1 MIGRSH
7 ETRFRLRRAWVRRPI
22 GFARTLSSRDQK
34 GLNVL
39 ADPFALSIPRQ
50 VAVCLLLLLLSIPA
64 ALSAQQPPAAPQAPQ
79 PAASDQPADQPP
91 PPPLPPPGQKL
102 TSNQL
107 DGLVAPIALYPDPL
121 ISQILVASTYP
132 REITLAVQWLNQ
144 HPDLSGKALTTAA
157 QEQSWD
163 PSIKALIMFPGVL
176 RRLNQDKAWTRN
188 LGNAFLAQQP
198 DVMQAVQRMRRAA
211 KAAGKLSTGRLMKVI
226 ETTDSGE
233 TVIEIVPANPN
244 VLFVPVYNPAW
255 IWGPPLW
262 YPYPRWFWGPAPV
275 ATGVWFGFGPA
286 IAVGAYIGPAWG
298 GWGGWGWRPGWVSNT
313 VVVNNTFIN
322 NTANVSTTNVSTTNS
337 STTNVNNANTNPTNP
352 SPTNTNP
359 ANTNSASTNPT
370 NANTTNANATK
381 ANAAT
386 ANAVK
391 ATPVGA
397 NTATANTAGAPNG
410 NQTSVWTH
418 DPAHRQGVPYPNNEV
433 AQRFHAPPPRAA
445 QGVQPHPQMA
455 AAHTAGGAGART
467 PAGRPRAAAAHA
479 APPRPAG
486 PRR

>member
-1 MIGRSH
+1 
-7 ETRFRLRRAWVRRPI
+7 VRRPI
-22 GFARTLSSRDQK
+22 GFARALRQREK
-34 GLNVL
+34 GANML

-50 VAVCLLLLLLSIPA
+50 AAVGLFLLLLSIPA
-64 ALSAQQPPAAPQAPQ
+64 AMSAQQPPTAPQ
-79 PAASDQPADQPP
+79 PPASDQPADQPP
-91 PPPLPPPGQKL
+91 PPQLPPPGQKL

-176 RRLNQDKAWTRN
+176 RRLSQDKVWTTN
-188 LGNAFLAQQP
+188 LGNAFLAQQA

-211 KAAGKLSTGRLMKVI
+211 KAAGKLSTRRQMKVI
-226 ETTDSGE
+226 ETTADSGE
-233 TVIEIVPANPN
+233 TVIEIVPANPD
-244 VLFVPVYNPAW
+244 VLYVPVYNPAW

-262 YPYPRWFWGPAPV
+262 YPYPRWFWGPRPV

-298 GWGGWGWRPGWVSNT
+298 GWGGWGWRPGWVNNT
-313 VVVNNTFIN
+313 VVVNNVFIN
-322 NTANVSTTNVSTTNS
+322 NTANVSTTNISTTNS
-337 STTNVNNANTNPTNP
+337 NTTNVNT
-352 SPTNTNP
+352 TNTNP
-359 ANTNSASTNPT
+359 ATNASPANTSPANTNTASANPA
-370 NANTTNANATK
+370 NANTTSANATK
-381 ANAAT
+381 ANPAT
-386 ANAVK
+386 ANAAK
-391 ATPVGA
+391 ARPVSS

-410 NQTSVWTH
+410 SQTSVWTH
-418 DPAHRQGVPYPNNEV
+418 DPAHRQGVPYANNEV
-433 AQRFHAPPPRAA
+433 AQRFNAPPPRAA
-445 QGVQPHPQMA
+445 QGVQSRPQMA
-455 AAHTAGGAGART
+455 AAHPAGGTGART
-467 PAGRPRAAAAHA
+467 PAGRPRAAAPHA

-486 PRR
+486 PAGPRR